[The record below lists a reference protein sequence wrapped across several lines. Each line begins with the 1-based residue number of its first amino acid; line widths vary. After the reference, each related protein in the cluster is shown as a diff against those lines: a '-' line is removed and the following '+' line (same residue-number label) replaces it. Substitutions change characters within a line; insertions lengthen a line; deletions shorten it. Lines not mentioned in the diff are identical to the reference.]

1 MVAMKTRIILTDRM
15 ELLFKAIKA
24 EDQKFKY
31 VG

>member
-1 MVAMKTRIILTDRM
+1 MKTRIILAERM